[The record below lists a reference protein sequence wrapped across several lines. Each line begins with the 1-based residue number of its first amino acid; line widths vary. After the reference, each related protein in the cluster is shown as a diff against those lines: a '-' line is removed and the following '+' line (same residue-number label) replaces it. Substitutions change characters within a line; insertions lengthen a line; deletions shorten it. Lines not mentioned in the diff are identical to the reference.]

1 MSVFGVRAL
10 PFENGSDPGVL
21 LGTCMIRSLC
31 SLLLALAL
39 AGSTATAMAA
49 PVADEQ
55 LQQLILLSRHN
66 LAEKN
71 GPGFPGPLRF
81 TSHRRDHSIGWSSIS
96 WRAKRTGGA
105 P

>member
-10 PFENGSDPGVL
+10 PFEKGSDPGVL

-39 AGSTATAMAA
+39 AA

-66 LAEKN
+66 LAKKN

-81 TSHRRDHSIGWSSIS
+81 TSHRLDHSIGWSSIS